1 MESGQESHK
10 LRTLIKVGA
19 AVAAELDLEKAVQLV
34 TDAATEL
41 TGAGLGAFFYNVLND
56 KGESYMLYTLSGVP
70 REAFSKFPMPRNTAV
85 FGPTFAGEGVVR
97 SDDIMKDP
105 RYGKSAPHYG
115 QPKGHLP
122 VHSYLAVPV
131 ISRSGEVIG
140 GLFFGHPET
149 GKFTAEHEEIVVGIA
164 AQAAIAIDNAR
175 LYRAAQEEIEHRKK
189 VEAILRSSEEA
200 LHASN
205 LALEEGA
212 RHRLSAT
219 ETTLNKLRDSERHFK
234 LLVQSVTDYAIYML
248 DPEGIVASWNAGAER
263 IKGYKPHEIMG
274 RNYAEFF
281 TPEDREAGIPSNAL
295 RVAAEQGR
303 YESQGWRLRKDGT
316 RFWVLAV
323 IDAVR
328 DEQGELLGF
337 AKITRDM
344 TEQREAQQQLERA
357 QEQLAQSQKMEAIGH
372 LTGGIAHDF
381 NNLLMIVSGQAQ
393 LMKKRAKDP
402 KDIRSIDAIEQ
413 AAQSGANLTRQLLTF
428 ARRQRLN
435 RITVDLAERLLA
447 IRDLLLSSIGGSV
460 RLEIEPAPGLWPVE
474 TDVGELEL
482 ALVNIVVNARDAMP
496 HGGTLTVKARNVSL
510 DVDDLTPLTGDFVA
524 LSLTDT
530 GEGIPPDV
538 LAKIFEPFFTTK
550 EVGKGTGLG
559 LSQVYGFARQSGGDV
574 HVSSNPR
581 QGTTVTLYLPRSHAG
596 VVTPA
601 LKGADN
607 EEINGNGSV
616 LLVEDNPQVSD
627 VSKLLIEQLGYD
639 VVRVNRPSAAL
650 DVLSKKSNFI
660 LVFSDIVMPG
670 DMDGL
675 ALARAIQERHPKLPV
690 LLATGYSSAAERV
703 GAEFP
708 ILRKPYDQNTLGLA
722 IKSALAG
729 SGLKKATTPAVRL
742 V

>member
-1 MESGQESHK
+1 LESGQESHK